1 MADLD
6 VALRL
11 RLVNMLSGPAKVAE
25 KDLHKL
31 LRMAGKPV
39 GNKSSDRYAK
49 DLERVS
55 RAAKGATSQVEK
67 LGQSTTRMRDAN
79 GRFVAVAASTRK
91 LGQDAAKAARQ
102 MELLA
107 QASRKV
113 KPPPAMAVGRVSQR
127 NAQGRFAG
135 KAGGAKA
142 GAAGGIGATEAAVGG
157 AAAARLGGAGLMR
170 MLPGVGAGVGAVAS
184 GKDQLDWGRTVFEI
198 EKATDATG
206 PKLEAYVRTVE
217 NMALATGKTRREL
230 GAMLVSAAKAGRP
243 VEDLEQFTRFAAA
256 ATLAWGTSS
265 EDTGAYLAK
274 IGNIYKANQQRI
286 EEIADAVNHAA
297 DKTAAGE
304 TDLLQFMERASGMA
318 GPLKISAEQ
327 LIAFGATF
335 KEVGVQTE
343 VASTGMDALLRK
355 LATADPGDEELGQ
368 ALKALGTNVKQMKKD
383 LGRDAVGTIV
393 RLFDALSKVP
403 DGIKQIEILKGIG
416 GGEYADDFARLA
428 NNVDGLRKNLAL
440 MGNTSAYR
448 GTVMQQSLKALTYDY
463 VKVERALEAIKKA
476 GATLMS
482 GPVRALGAVAEGF
495 NETAEAAVK
504 GETEIQKWFAYMEGR
519 YPRLIKMAN
528 EYATAAKNA
537 LYTGLKTGQLE
548 HNTETADQARRRGE
562 EELRRS
568 EKDTAISERD
578 ELRQKDPE
586 ALRERARNARRYGS
600 GRSSRASADRL
611 NSEAD
616 AIAPAREHA
625 EEVVR
630 RIHRYEASVI
640 NEATRLEQMAVRPSR
655 NFGFGQGGAKGKG
668 EPLGGGIIGGAGAF
682 GDPAEFRATV
692 KAVTG
697 DMEKLRAMEGW
708 GSGVAQSVTGVQKA
722 LEAAAAASGTMEA
735 ELSKDLSGAADKSMG
750 GFNKAMDAQVQLA
763 ILSARNAKTQIEAIL
778 NSISASPTI
787 APRLSLPSA
796 PSAAPASAPA
806 QAGGG
811 RRADAGGR
819 ARGNISIAKVEVTGV
834 RDVASLE
841 RQLTMAA
848 DRRARSSFAG
858 ALHDT
863 ETA

>member
-127 NAQGRFAG
+127 SAQSRSAG

-170 MLPGVGAGVGAVAS
+170 MLPGLGAGVGAVAS
-184 GKDQLDWGRTVFEI
+184 GKNQLDFGRVMFEV
-198 EKATDATG
+198 EKATDASG
-206 PKLEAYVRTVE
+206 EALNKYERTIRS
-217 NMALATGKTRREL
+217 MALETGKTKEEI
-230 GAMLVSAAKAGRP
+230 GQMMAAAGFAGRP
-243 VEDLEQFTRFAAA
+243 VQDLERFTRYASAS
-256 ATLAWGTSS
+256 TLAWGTTA
-265 EDTGAYLAK
+265 EQTGDSLAQ

-286 EEIADAVNHAA
+286 EEIGDAINTVA
-297 DKTAAGE
+297 DKSASKE
-304 TDLLQFMERASGMA
+304 TDLMEFLRRAGKSANQIG
-318 GPLKISAEQ
+318 LSAEKT
-327 LIAFGATF
+327 LAFGAAM
-335 KEVGVQTE
+335 KEVGVPTE
-343 VASTGMDALLRK
+343 VAGTAFNSLLSKLSTFDE
-355 LATADPGDEELGQ
+355 ADEDFTK
-368 ALKALGTNVKQMKKD
+368 ALKAAGVNAKTFKRALVN
-383 LGRDAVGTIV
+383 DAGGALT
-393 RLFDALSKVP
+393 RLLEGLNK
-403 DGIKQIEILKGIG
+403 IEDPLKRMAAFRGIG
-416 GGEYADDFARLA
+416 GLEHGDD
-428 NNVDGLRKNLAL
+428 L
-440 MGNTSAYR
+440 MGLAGVVDRLREMFKLMGDKKNYVGST
-448 GTVMQQSLKALTYDY
+448 MQQFAKAQEKDFN
-463 VKVERALEAIKKA
+463 KVDRAFRAITEAGNRIMA
-476 GATLMS
+476 
-482 GPVRALGAVAEGF
+482 GPVVALGSLADGVNNFAKATDEGQ
-495 NETAEAAVK
+495 NEFQKYAA
-504 GETEIQKWFAYMEGR
+504 YLEGR

-528 EYATAAKNA
+528 EYATAAKSA

-548 HNTETADQARRRGE
+548 HNTETADQARLRGQ

-578 ELRQKDPE
+578 ELRQKNPE

-600 GRSSRASADRL
+600 GRSSRTSADRL

-616 AIAPAREHA
+616 AIAPALDHA

-630 RIHRYEASVI
+630 RIHQREAYLV

-668 EPLGGGIIGGAGAF
+668 DPLGGGIIGGAGAF
-682 GDPAEFRATV
+682 GNPAEFRATV
-692 KAVTG
+692 KAVAG
-697 DMEKLRAMEGW
+697 DMDKLRAMEGW

-735 ELSKDLSGAADKSMG
+735 ELSKDLSGAAEKSMG
-750 GFNKAMDAQVQLA
+750 GFNKAMDAQVQRA
-763 ILSARNAKTQIEAIL
+763 ILSAQNAKTQIEAIL

-806 QAGGG
+806 PAGGG